1 MCGHLH
7 HGGCNVSDNIESSQH
22 SYGDVLQKLLAKT
35 SEFEDQQ
42 DVVSFEE
49 GNLCTICKVRLQN
62 LYRLQKELREEKID
76 IMNIFKESQKIRKE
90 RKVEK
95 NVEQII
101 SEMRSARKAY
111 DRKKKR
117 MFKNNS
123 DSHLDYTSTLN
134 ERQPTKPSK
143 PQQQR
148 TPEQNKSNIK
158 RFTIQ
163 SLKKRSG
170 ESYLVKWDGYSDE
183 ENTWELRSLIPEY
196 ILKVNFCTFYF
207 RKMRLNHHSFR
218 SYRIINQN
226 IFSIMRK
233 TLRGWDCLPH
243 LCLIRSDP

>member
-1 MCGHLH
+1 MYKFYYFQAELRERGCILCGHLNL
-7 HGGCNVSDNIESSQH
+7 GGCNVSDNIESSQH

-35 SEFEDQQ
+35 SEFEEQKDI
-42 DVVSFEE
+42 VSFEE
-49 GNLCTICKVRLQN
+49 GTLCTICKVRLQN

-76 IMNIFKESQKIRKE
+76 IMNIFKESQNIRKE
-90 RKVEK
+90 RRVEK

-101 SEMRSARKAY
+101 NEMRSAKKVY

-123 DSHLDYTSTLN
+123 DSHLDYTSTVN

-143 PQQQR
+143 PQQR

-170 ESYLVKWDGYSDE
+170 DSYLVKWDGYSDE

-196 ILKVNFCTFYF
+196 ILKVKNLYIFKAEPFL
-207 RKMRLNHHSFR
+207 MNH
-218 SYRIINQN
+218 
-226 IFSIMRK
+226 
-233 TLRGWDCLPH
+233 
-243 LCLIRSDP
+243 